1 MMNAPVATSRP
12 VDIQRHYLH
21 RYQYH
26 TAMRTPFLLLAFA
39 AYIGVDAQINIG
51 NMAPKA
57 ATGGKDVSV
66 EDDLSPFVPNS
77 FIGSFRMENH
87 MFNKGVEEKNSPT
100 NMRYWSSAEMT
111 MTKMEMPDAKKGEA
125 MRILTDLK
133 DKWQYMLMVDDK
145 GTKTAMKSKKKTI
158 VVKDDGKD
166 AAPEVTVTNETKVID
181 GHTCTKVI
189 VKNTEGTWTG
199 WVAKDMP
206 APFGDMMRNVKTGDL
221 GMNKRMSEMQ
231 GFPLE
236 FEWADANGK
245 DRMVCY
251 MKDVVVGTVDESVFS
266 LDGYE
271 VTEMPSMSFGQ

>member
-1 MMNAPVATSRP
+1 
-12 VDIQRHYLH
+12 
-21 RYQYH
+21 
-26 TAMRTPFLLLAFA
+26 MRTPLLLLGFA
-39 AYIGVDAQINIG
+39 ALITAQAQINIG
-51 NMAPKA
+51 NMMPKS

-66 EDDLSPFVPNS
+66 EDDTSPFVPNS

-87 MFNKGVEEKNSPT
+87 LFSKGVEEKNSPT

-111 MTKMEMPDAKKGEA
+111 LTKMELPDAKESEE

-133 DKWQYMLMVDDK
+133 GKWQYMLMVDEK
-145 GTKTAMKSKKKTI
+145 GTKTAMKTKKKTI

-166 AAPEVTVTNETKVID
+166 AAPEVTVTEETKVID

-189 VKNTEGTWTG
+189 VKSTDGSWTG
-199 WVAKDMP
+199 WVAKDLP
-206 APFGDMMRNVKTGDL
+206 APFGDMMRNVKTGDP
-221 GMNKRMSEMQ
+221 GMSKRMSELQ

-245 DRMVCY
+245 DSMKCY
-251 MKDVVVGTVDESVFS
+251 MKDVVVGKVDESVFS
-266 LDGYE
+266 IEGYE